1 MDLLVFD
8 EVSRTEEAFVTRRAL
23 ERLLTSVLSHV
34 LPQIVCVCV
43 LLVTD
48 FALEPLLSVRLQ
60 MLTNMTLDAFAAD
73 WTERSL
79 AQMLNLDVFVEGGL

>member
-1 MDLLVFD
+1 MDFLVFY
-8 EVSRTEEAFVTRRAL
+8 EVSRTEEAFVTRGAL
-23 ERLLTSVLSHV
+23 ERLLTSVLTHV

-48 FALEPLLSVRLQ
+48 LALEPLLPVRLQ